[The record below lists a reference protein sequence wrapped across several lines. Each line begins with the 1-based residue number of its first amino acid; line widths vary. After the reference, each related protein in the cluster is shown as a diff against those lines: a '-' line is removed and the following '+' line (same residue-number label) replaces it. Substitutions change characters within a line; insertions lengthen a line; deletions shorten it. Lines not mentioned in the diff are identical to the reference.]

1 MSYTLNNI
9 VRGLNPNDAAR
20 YVVSYL
26 REQNNYSTDDA
37 FSIYDIYSITELD
50 TENMFKLAFS
60 VYTVPVDDSERMH
73 YAFFYISLF
82 LYMMTEFNKENIDYI
97 LTQVNLRAVS
107 ERFINKEELSHFDY
121 EISELI
127 HEYYTGLI
135 MGVTPSDET
144 FTDFL
149 KTAISSGSY
158 SIFVPNNAKQ
168 EFISLVNTWRT
179 ELANATYNISKFVA
193 GYIYNY
199 DFVENAVYY
208 LMEVLDNGIVEEGIY
223 SLDGRSLDGEKLE
236 EYLYDYYLISQN
248 LDINSIA
255 RKDKTYEFSNMMEN
269 DIREI
274 LKTKYNL
281 IGV

>member
-9 VRGLNPNDAAR
+9 VRGLNQNDAAR

-82 LYMMTEFNKENIDYI
+82 LYMMTEFNKESIDYI
-97 LTQVNLRAVS
+97 LTQVNLRAIS
-107 ERFINKEELSHFDY
+107 ERFIKKEEVSRFDY
-121 EISELI
+121 EIYELI

-135 MGVTPSDET
+135 MGVIPSSES
-144 FTDFL
+144 FTDFV
-149 KTAISSGSY
+149 KTAADSGSY
-158 SIFVPNNAKQ
+158 SVFVPDSAKQ
-168 EFISLVNTWRT
+168 EFISLVNSWRIS
-179 ELANATYNISKFVA
+179 LAEASYNISKFVM

-199 DFVENAVYY
+199 DFVENSVYY
-208 LMEVLDNGIVEEGIY
+208 LMEVIDNNLIEEGVH
-223 SLDGRSLDGEKLE
+223 SLDGEKLD

-269 DIREI
+269 NIREI
-274 LKTKYNL
+274 LRTKYNL